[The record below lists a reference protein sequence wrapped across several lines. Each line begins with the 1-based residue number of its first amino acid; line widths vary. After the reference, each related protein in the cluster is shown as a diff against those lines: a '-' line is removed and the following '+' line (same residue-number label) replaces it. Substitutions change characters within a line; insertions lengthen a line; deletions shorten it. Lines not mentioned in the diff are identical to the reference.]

1 MRHLASRAAHRA
13 AGPKEPAAAHVVL
26 GLGNLLNRDEGLGVH
41 ALQALEAELGESAAV
56 SFVDGGVLGLD
67 LLPLV
72 ERCSHLLLLDAV
84 DAGAAAGSIVELTAE
99 DLPRLSGAKLSLH
112 QTTFQDVL
120 ALAAVRGRLPQE
132 VHLVGVQPADL
143 SLGVGLSAAV
153 AAALPSA
160 LQRATAVLRR
170 WGLLG

>member
-1 MRHLASRAAHRA
+1 MTVAATRAEQAA
-13 AGPKEPAAAHVVL
+13 AGSKVPAAAHVVL

-41 ALQALEAELGESAAV
+41 ALQALEAESAAV